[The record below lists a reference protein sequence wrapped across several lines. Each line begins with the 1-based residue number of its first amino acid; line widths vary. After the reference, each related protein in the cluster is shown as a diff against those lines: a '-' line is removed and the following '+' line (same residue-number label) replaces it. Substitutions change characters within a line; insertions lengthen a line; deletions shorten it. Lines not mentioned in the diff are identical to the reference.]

1 VFLLL
6 ALASAFTYG
15 AADFLGGL
23 ASRRASTIAVV
34 VISQAAGLVMV
45 AVLLPLLA
53 AASPASSDWIW
64 GGIAGLAGGVGVALL
79 YRALAVGVM
88 AVVAPTTAVCAV
100 LVPVLIAIALG
111 ERLGTRETAGI
122 ALAIVAIV
130 LVSQASAPGD
140 GPSTAPLHASANA
153 VTAPARTGLDLALA
167 SGIAIGLFFLALA
180 RTNAAA
186 GLWPL
191 LAARAVSVSLFGAM
205 AVVSRVPLNMPPPV
219 LATAIGGGIVDM
231 VANLLYLL
239 ASRAGPLTLAVTLT
253 SLYPASTVLL
263 ARMVVGE
270 RLAPRQWAG
279 VACALIAIVTIVGAR

>member
-1 VFLLL
+1 VFVVL

-45 AVLLPLLA
+45 ALLLPLLTSA
-53 AASPASSDWIW
+53 APGWSDWIW
-64 GGIAGLAGGVGVALL
+64 GGIAGLSGGIGVALL
-79 YRALAVGVM
+79 YRALAVGIM

-100 LVPVLIAIALG
+100 LVPVIVAIALG
-111 ERLGTRETAGI
+111 ERPGTRESTGI
-122 ALAIVAIV
+122 VLAVVAIV
-130 LVSQASAPGD
+130 LVSQSASGSNQA
-140 GPSTAPLHASANA
+140 ST
-153 VTAPARTGLDLALA
+153 TGQRTGLGLSLA
-167 SGIAIGLFFLALA
+167 SGVLIGLFFLALA

-191 LAARAVSVSLFGAM
+191 LAARAISVTLFGVTAFVM
-205 AVVSRVPLNMPPPV
+205 RISLGMPPPV
-219 LATAIGGGIVDM
+219 LAIAIGGGLVDM
-231 VANLLYLL
+231 LANLLFLF
-239 ASRAGPLTLAVTLT
+239 ASREGPLTLAVTLT

-263 ARMVVGE
+263 ARLVVGE

-279 VACALIAIVTIVGAR
+279 VACALVAIVTIVGATQ